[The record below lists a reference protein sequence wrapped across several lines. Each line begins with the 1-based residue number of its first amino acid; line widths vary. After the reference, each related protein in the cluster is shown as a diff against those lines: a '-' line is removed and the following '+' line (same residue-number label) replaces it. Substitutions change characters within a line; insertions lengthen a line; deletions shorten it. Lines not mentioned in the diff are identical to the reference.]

1 MNTASDVL
9 THLEEQRAEVVA
21 MARDFA
27 TREIVPHAAEWD
39 REARFPVETM
49 KRLADLGFFGMLIP
63 EEYDGLGLDL
73 LTYLMVLEEIAV
85 ADAGVAVSLSIH
97 NSLAA
102 GMILAQGSDEQRSRW
117 LKPMARGDVLAAF
130 SLSEPDSG
138 SDAASLSTRAERS
151 GTQWVLNGMKAWVT
165 NGDVADLI
173 IVMARSGV
181 SDTPPGARGISAFL
195 LPRRTPGVT
204 PGKPE
209 DKMGLRASHTT
220 TLALTDV
227 RLGAEALL
235 GKEGVG
241 FAYALAGLD
250 RGRLGIAAQAV
261 GISRAALDHAVRY
274 VSERK
279 QFDTPIREFQA
290 IQFRLADMATR
301 VAAARSLLH
310 EAARGG
316 VPNAPANA
324 QASMAKLFASETAM
338 WVTTHAVQ
346 IFGGYGY
353 MRDYPVERLFRDA
366 KVTEI
371 YEGTSEIQR
380 MVIGRALGNG

>member
-1 MNTASDVL
+1 MNTATDVPAQV
-9 THLEEQRAEVVA
+9 EEQRSELVA
-21 MARDFA
+21 LARDFA
-27 TREIVPHAAEWD
+27 SREIVPHAAQWD
-39 REARFPVETM
+39 REARFPAETI
-49 KRLADLGFFGMLIP
+49 KRLAELGFFGMLIP

-73 LTYLMVLEEIAV
+73 LTYLMVLEEIAA
-85 ADAGVAVSLSIH
+85 ADAGVAVALSIH
-97 NSLAA
+97 NSLVA
-102 GMILAQGSDEQRSRW
+102 GMILAHGTDEQRGRW
-117 LKPMARGDVLAAF
+117 LKPMARGEVLAAF

-138 SDAASLSTRAERS
+138 SDAASLSTRAQRT
-151 GTQWVLNGMKAWVT
+151 GNQWVLNGMKAWVT

-173 IVMARSGV
+173 VVMARSGA

-195 LPRRTPGVT
+195 LPGRTPGAT

-220 TLALTDV
+220 TLALNDV
-227 RLGAEALL
+227 RLGADAVL
-235 GKEGVG
+235 GKEGEG
-241 FAYALAGLD
+241 FSYALAGLD
-250 RGRLGIAAQAV
+250 RGRLGVAAQAV
-261 GISRAALDHAVRY
+261 GISRAALQHAVRY
-274 VSERK
+274 ASERK

-290 IQFRLADMATR
+290 IQFQLADMATR

-310 EAARGG
+310 EAARGSI
-316 VPNAPANA
+316 PDTPANA

-380 MVIGRALGNG
+380 MVIGRALGG